1 MSRKVT
7 AHMFYSVNGVSES
20 PDKFQFDA
28 FGQEEGERMGAALA
42 PITEMVLGRKL
53 WEEWRT
59 FWQSDAV
66 GADDPFGAFINPIR
80 KHVISSTLD
89 GDLDWNSTHVSG
101 DPVAYVNELKQGEGG
116 DISVAGGVETVRSLF
131 LGGAI
136 DTLTLT
142 MHPAITGEGRR
153 LFDETVPLSRL
164 ELVDSGTSSLGN
176 VFLTYAMRSRD

>member
-7 AHMFYSVNGVSES
+7 AHLFYSANGVAES

-42 PITEMVLGRKL
+42 PVKEIVIGRKL
-53 WEEWRT
+53 WEEWRE

-66 GADDPFGAFINPIR
+66 GADDPFGSFINPIP
-80 KHVISSTLD
+80 KHVIGSTLGD
-89 GDLDWNSTHVSG
+89 DLDWNSTRISG
-101 DPVAYVNELKQGEGG
+101 DPVAYVKQLKQGEGG

-131 LGGAI
+131 LGGAV
-136 DTLTLT
+136 DVLTLT
-142 MHPAITGEGRR
+142 MHPAVTGEGRR
-153 LFDETVPLSRL
+153 LFDDSTPLTRL

-176 VFLTYAMRSRD
+176 VFLSYRLKPQE

>member
-1 MSRKVT
+1 MSRNVS
-7 AHMFYSVNGVSES
+7 AHLFYSVNGVVES

-42 PITEMVLGRKL
+42 PITELVIGRKL
-53 WEEWRT
+53 WEEWRE

-66 GADDPFGAFINPIR
+66 GADDPFGSFINPIP
-80 KHVISSTLD
+80 KHVISSTLGD
-89 GDLDWNSTHVSG
+89 DLDWNSTRISG
-101 DPVAYVNELKQGEGG
+101 DPVDHVKKLKEGEGG

-136 DTLTLT
+136 DVLTLT
-142 MHPAITGEGRR
+142 MHPAVTNEGRR
-153 LFDETVPLSRL
+153 LFDDTVPLTRL

-176 VFLTYAMRSRD
+176 VFLNYRLKPQD